1 MAYKFTNIKERALYV
16 AKIHEQS
23 YQEFCAAIGMSYASF
38 KGSAKNR
45 PLNSDA
51 IENILTTYPKINAEW
66 LLTGAGPISP
76 ELTFN
81 EPYQTYKTSK
91 PTEKPEV
98 GMPLYRLEPG
108 ETLSDLLSNASA
120 IRPIDSIKI
129 PNVQACDAALY
140 ITGNAMSPLLN
151 TGDIVAYKQIT
162 DFPDDI
168 FWGEL
173 YVLSISLANEEHVS
187 VNRIQKSEMGPKYI
201 KLVSQNVQFES
212 KDILLNKVNGMALVK
227 AIIKVLS

>member
-1 MAYKFTNIKERALYV
+1 MAYKFTNIKERALHV

-23 YQEFCAAIGMSYASF
+23 YQDFCAAIGMSYASF

-51 IENILTTYPKINAEW
+51 IGNILTTYPKINAEW

-76 ELTFN
+76 ESTLN

-98 GMPLYRLEPG
+98 AIPLYRLEPG
-108 ETLSDLLSNASA
+108 EALADLLSNASA
-120 IRPIDSIKI
+120 IKPIDSIKI
-129 PNVQACDAALY
+129 PNIQACDAALY
-140 ITGNAMSPLLN
+140 ITGNAMSPLLK

-173 YVLSISLANEEHVS
+173 YVLSIALANEEYIS
-187 VNRIQKSEMGPKYI
+187 VNQVQKSELGVKYI
-201 KLVSQNVQFES
+201 KLLSQNEQFEP
-212 KDILLNKVNGMALVK
+212 KDIPLRKLRAMARIK
-227 AIIKVLS
+227 AIIRVLG